1 MLLTNENYYSLE
13 ANREFLSVS
22 QYKDFMGTYG
32 SAGCEEC
39 ALAKIDGTWKENM
52 EDSDA
57 LMVGSYVDAAF

>member
-32 SAGCEEC
+32 SAGCESV
-39 ALAKIDGTWKENM
+39 L
-52 EDSDA
+52 
-57 LMVGSYVDAAF
+57 LRR

>member
-1 MLLTNENYYSLE
+1 MLLNNENYYSLE

-57 LMVGSYVDAAF
+57 